1 MSMAFYAIYSKETN
15 TNMYTYYSTIIF
27 NAYKTL
33 YMCTYKSKKK
43 IIVKIKNN
51 WVCTFKDR

>member
-1 MSMAFYAIYSKETN
+1 MSIAFYAIYSKETN
-15 TNMYTYYSTIIF
+15 TNMYTYYFTIIF

-43 IIVKIKNN
+43 YYSKN
-51 WVCTFKDR
+51 KK